1 MKQSNNQRKS
11 NSFVVVIKD
20 SQNGTWQGTIEW
32 IDKNKK
38 ECFRSLLEMI
48 KLIDSALEEK
58 Q

>member
-1 MKQSNNQRKS
+1 MKQSNHSRKS
-11 NSFVVVIKD
+11 NSFMVVIKD
-20 SQNGTWQGTIEW
+20 SQNGTWQGTVEW

-48 KLIDSALEEK
+48 KLIDSALEDK